1 MESAPETAS
10 IDQNPAPDGEKR
22 ASRYRFSL
30 RTAFVLLTLLP
41 LIVAQIQSARELAEL
56 RKEVAR
62 LREETGHFEIKDP
75 NKVYI
80 LALRSQEEKHYR
92 WRIYLPPNIAWKKT
106 MAMGQIAATGFSNH
120 GSSVS
125 SSSSTGSAIGES
137 QMMEVMVRRNI
148 NGELQLKFV
157 TGNGSSSQNIDNKDL
172 RWLDPMQS
180 CPVSTKQAGAGG
192 VQEFSPDQPIE
203 LLRMRVLPINED
215 GTTGPVPE
223 KTDGILIYI
232 THPDVKNE

>member
-10 IDQNPAPDGEKR
+10 IRQNPTPDGAKSPPR
-22 ASRYRFSL
+22 FRFSL

-41 LIVAQIQSARELAEL
+41 LIWAQIQSARELAEL

-62 LREETGHFEIKDP
+62 LREETGHIEIKDP
-75 NKVYI
+75 NKVYV

-106 MAMGQIAATGFSNH
+106 MAMGKISATGFTNH
-120 GSSVS
+120 GMSVS
-125 SSSSTGSAIGES
+125 SASSTGSAIGES
-137 QMMEVMVRRNI
+137 QIMEVMVRRNI
-148 NGELQLKFV
+148 NGELQVKFV
-157 TGNGSSSQNIDNKDL
+157 TGSGSSSQNIDNNDL

-192 VQEFSPDQPIE
+192 VQEFTPDQPIE
-203 LLRMRVLPINED
+203 LLRMRVVPINED

-232 THPDVKNE
+232 TPPDVKIE